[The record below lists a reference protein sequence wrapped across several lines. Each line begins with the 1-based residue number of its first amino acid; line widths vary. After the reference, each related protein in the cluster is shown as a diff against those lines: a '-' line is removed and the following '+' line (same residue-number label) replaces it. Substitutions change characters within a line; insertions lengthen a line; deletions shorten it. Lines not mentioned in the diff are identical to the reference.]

1 MGTHVLFLRGVNLG
15 AETAIGMPELRE
27 LIIRLG
33 YADVRTHLR
42 SGNVVL
48 TAAGTGDSAATV
60 DAAQSAAAVARQIED
75 AVTERF
81 GLTAPVVVRT
91 RDELAAAV
99 AANPLP
105 AAEADPARFLV
116 FFLSAPPA
124 ADAVRVVRPDDFRPD
139 QFAVRGREL
148 YQWSPNGVSKTK
160 LTTGFWERRLGVTA
174 TARNWNTVTKLL
186 SMLDE

>member
-1 MGTHVLFLRGVNLG
+1 VGTHVLFLRGINLG
-15 AETAIGMPELRE
+15 ADTAIGMPELRE
-27 LIIRLG
+27 LITRLG
-33 YADVRTHLR
+33 HADVRTHLR

-48 TAAGTGDSAATV
+48 TAAVAGDSAAAV
-60 DAAQSAAAVARQIED
+60 DAAQSAAGLARQIED

-105 AAEADPARFLV
+105 DAEADPARFLV
-116 FFLSAPPA
+116 FFLSEAPAPNA
-124 ADAVRVVRPDDFRPD
+124 IRAVRPDDFRPD

-160 LTTGFWERRLGVTA
+160 LTTTFWERRLAVTA